1 MLAQKLGKRIFIV
14 VEKLNEIDVIARTA
28 KRLKVMPN
36 IGIRIK
42 HPAQFSPCYCSEK
55 TRRSG
60 RRF

>member
-42 HPAQFSPCYCSEK
+42 LARLGIGQM
-55 TRRSG
+55 G
-60 RRF
+60 